1 MNNVPKGGRGVSS
14 GKLMTIYDHAAA
26 QSLLVS
32 GEGKQNGQVGEPVT
46 LTPATPSVV
55 WAPGRRHLLP
65 QEAVGSSGLGNLLA
79 PGRAGREPCCCALL
93 CAEAVLILQEEGIE
107 RYSQARGP
115 QGWPQ
120 LSRGE
125 AAPAEP
131 WVEGMLGAG
140 AGMSLCMSVCAR
152 VCVCQA
158 QEGQWVGAFTVSASA
173 G

>member
-32 GEGKQNGQVGEPVT
+32 GEGKQNGQVGEAVT

-55 WAPGRRHLLP
+55 WAPGRRRLLP

-93 CAEAVLILQEEGIE
+93 CAEAVLILQEEG
-107 RYSQARGP
+107 RRGTVRP
-115 QGWPQ
+115 
-120 LSRGE
+120 
-125 AAPAEP
+125 
-131 WVEGMLGAG
+131 EGGYVTMHE
-140 AGMSLCMSVCAR
+140 CVCVHVRVCAR
-152 VCVCQA
+152 LRRGRGRSLHSLCLCGVRLWHWQCAHLVPL
-158 QEGQWVGAFTVSASA
+158 ASSHEHLVLK